1 MQTTEKHQTIKI
13 NNNKKK
19 KKLSYFKLFNLHAKL
34 RFKNAFCTNSLY
46 RIHDMLYFFYYKCSK
61 HTIQFFFYFN

>member
-13 NNNKKK
+13 NNK
-19 KKLSYFKLFNLHAKL
+19 KKLSYFKIFNLHAKL

-46 RIHDMLYFFYYKCSK
+46 RIHDMLYFLL
-61 HTIQFFFYFN
+61 